1 MTGPLFHDRAEAGRR
16 LGEKLQGYCLPD
28 PVILALPR
36 GGVPVAVEIAK
47 ALDAPLDLL
56 LVRKLGAPGDPEVAL
71 GAVSDGS
78 HPRTVINWEMV
89 RVAGVGEAEIA
100 ATASREIAEI
110 ERRRKLWLDNK
121 RPIDLKGRIVVVVD
135 DGVATGAS
143 TRVALHAVRAGGAKW
158 IVLAAPVGPGD
169 VAQSLKEDCDETV
182 FLATPES
189 FVAVGPYYEDFHQL
203 DDSEVHD
210 LISPTGQMPEDFPPV
225 MV

>member
-16 LGEKLQGYCLPD
+16 LGEKLQGYSLPD

-47 ALDAPLDLL
+47 RLDAPLDLL
-56 LVRKLGAPGDPEVAL
+56 LVRKLGVPGDPEIAL

-78 HPRTVINWEMV
+78 HPRTVINWNV
-89 RVAGVGEAEIA
+89 VNVVGLGEAEIA
-100 ATASREIAEI
+100 ETASREIAEI
-110 ERRRKLWLDNK
+110 ERRRRLWLDNK
-121 RPIDLKGRIVVVVD
+121 PPIALKDRIVVVVD

-143 TRVALHAVRAGGAKW
+143 TRVALKAVRAGGAKW

-169 VAQSLKEDCDETV
+169 VAQSLKEDCDQTV
-182 FLATPES
+182 FLATPDE

-210 LISPTGQMPEDFPPV
+210 LIAPIAIPAGDFPPV